1 MRSVIIELP
10 DQLAEELD
18 SVVQSGWFDDES
30 DAVRQALREFL
41 SRQRRKLEEQFQ
53 RGDIAWALNSKE
65 AAG

>member
-53 RGDIAWALNSKE
+53 REDIAWALNSKE